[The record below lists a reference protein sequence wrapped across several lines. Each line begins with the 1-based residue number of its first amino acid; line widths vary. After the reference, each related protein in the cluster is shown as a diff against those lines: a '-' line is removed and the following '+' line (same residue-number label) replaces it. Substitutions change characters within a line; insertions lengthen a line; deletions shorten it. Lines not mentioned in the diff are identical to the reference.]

1 MRIGLLGG
9 SFNPVHNGHL
19 AIALEVLSRLELD
32 RVWFVPA
39 GIPPHKSSEELLPF
53 TLRCKLIKDAIENF
67 PHFELIEKDYRPG
80 KKSYTF
86 DLIEYLR
93 SEFPEVEFNFIIGD
107 DIVPQLMTWY
117 RFSELLEIVK
127 FVVVSRKNRDKSW
140 ENLDYIDKLIFLK
153 TDIIEVSSSDIRRK
167 IKNGHNISS
176 MVPQNVWEYFQTG
189 FDDERKIN
197 PWRQYDKEF

>member
-127 FVVVSRKNRDKSW
+127 FVVVSRKNRDNSW